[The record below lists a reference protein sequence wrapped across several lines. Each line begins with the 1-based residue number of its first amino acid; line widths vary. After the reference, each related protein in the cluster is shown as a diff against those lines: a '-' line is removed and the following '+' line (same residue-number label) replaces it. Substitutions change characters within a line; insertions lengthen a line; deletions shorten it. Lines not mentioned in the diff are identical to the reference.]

1 MYIREK
7 KACRLLCRT
16 MQSKSARARGMR
28 GNMILTVTL
37 NPAVDKTYTAG
48 ELITGNVNRMRTAM
62 SFAGGKGVN
71 VARVLRQ
78 YGQRVCATGFLGGY
92 AGDFIEDSLLD
103 KQVECQFIRVEGET
117 RSSINILADNGY
129 VTEILEPG
137 PLIEEEALN
146 QFMEV
151 YEELIAECEIVVLSG
166 SVGRDVPEDIYKK
179 LIEKARLR
187 GLRTMLDASGES
199 LRAGL
204 EAKPYFIK
212 PNQKELEYIV
222 GHKLVNR
229 EDVIEAAL
237 KVHAD
242 GIAHVVVSMGKNGL
256 LYVCSGGVTLYAKA
270 ENIKALNTVGCGDC
284 VVASYAMS
292 FLKKEK
298 REEALRRATAISAA
312 NATSLKSADVPF
324 GTAEELYESI
334 TVEKLR

>member
-1 MYIREK
+1 
-7 KACRLLCRT
+7 
-16 MQSKSARARGMR
+16 MR

-48 ELITGNVNRMRTAM
+48 GLITGNVNRMRTAM
-62 SFAGGKGVN
+62 SFAGGKGIN

-92 AGDFIEDSLLD
+92 AGDFIEDTLLD
-103 KQVECQFIRVEGET
+103 KQVDCQFIRVEGET
-117 RSSINILADNGY
+117 RSNINILADDGY

-137 PLIEEEALN
+137 PLVEKEQLE
-146 QFMEV
+146 QFLAV
-151 YEELIAECEIVVLSG
+151 YEELITECEIVVLSG
-166 SVGRDVPEDIYKK
+166 STGRGVPEDIYKT
-179 LIEKARLR
+179 LIEKARFK
-187 GLRTMLDASGES
+187 GLRTMLDTSGES
-199 LRAGL
+199 LRAGM
-204 EAKPYFIK
+204 EAKPYFFK
-212 PNQKELEYIV
+212 PNQKELEYII

-237 KVHAD
+237 KIHAD

-256 LYVCSGGVTLYAKA
+256 LYVCSGGVALYARP
-270 ENIKALNTVGCGDC
+270 ENVQALNTVGCGDC

-292 FLKKEK
+292 FMKKDK

-312 NATSLKSADVPF
+312 NATTLKSADVPF
-324 GTAEELYESI
+324 GTAEELYENI

>member
-1 MYIREK
+1 
-7 KACRLLCRT
+7 
-16 MQSKSARARGMR
+16 MR

-48 ELITGNVNRMRTAM
+48 GLITGNVNRMRTAM
-62 SFAGGKGVN
+62 SFAGGKGIN

-92 AGDFIEDSLLD
+92 AGDFIEDTLLD

-117 RSSINILADNGY
+117 RSNINILADDGF

-137 PLIEEEALN
+137 PLVEAEQLEEFLA
-146 QFMEV
+146 V
-151 YEELIAECEIVVLSG
+151 YEELIAECEIVILSG
-166 SVGRDVPEDIYKK
+166 STGRGVPEDIYKT
-179 LIEKARLR
+179 LIERARLR
-187 GLRTMLDASGES
+187 GLRTMLDTSGES
-199 LRAGL
+199 LRAGM

-229 EDVIEAAL
+229 EDVIEAAQ

-256 LYVCSGGVTLYAKA
+256 LYVCSGGVALYARP
-270 ENIKALNTVGCGDC
+270 ENVQALNTVGCGDC

-292 FLKKEK
+292 FMKKDK
-298 REEALRRATAISAA
+298 REEALRRAAAISAA
-312 NATSLKSADVPF
+312 NATTLKSADVPF

>member
-1 MYIREK
+1 
-7 KACRLLCRT
+7 
-16 MQSKSARARGMR
+16 MR

-37 NPAVDKTYTAG
+37 NPAVDKTYTTG
-48 ELITGNVNRMRTAM
+48 ELITGNVNRMRSAM

-117 RSSINILADNGY
+117 RSNMNILADNGF

-137 PLIEEEALN
+137 PLVEEEALAE
-146 QFMEV
+146 FLEV

-166 SVGRDVPEDIYKK
+166 SIGRGMPEDIYKT
-179 LIEKARLR
+179 LIEKARLK
-187 GLRTMLDASGES
+187 GLRTMLDTSGES

-237 KVHAD
+237 EVHAR

-256 LYVCSGGVTLYAKA
+256 LYVCSGGVALYARA
-270 ENIKALNTVGCGDC
+270 ENIQAMNTVGCGDC

-292 FLKKEK
+292 FMKKEK

-312 NATSLKSADVPF
+312 NATTLQSADVPF

>member
-1 MYIREK
+1 
-7 KACRLLCRT
+7 
-16 MQSKSARARGMR
+16 MR

-48 ELITGNVNRMRTAM
+48 GLITGNVNRMRTAM
-62 SFAGGKGVN
+62 SFAGGKGIN

-92 AGDFIEDSLLD
+92 AGDFIEDTLLD

-117 RSSINILADNGY
+117 RSNINILADDGF

-137 PLIEEEALN
+137 PLVEAEQLEEFLA
-146 QFMEV
+146 V
-151 YEELIAECEIVVLSG
+151 YEELIAECEIVILSG
-166 SVGRDVPEDIYKK
+166 STGRGVPEDIYKT
-179 LIEKARLR
+179 LIERARLR
-187 GLRTMLDASGES
+187 GLRTMLDTSGES
-199 LRAGL
+199 LRAGM

-229 EDVIEAAL
+229 EDVIEAAQ
-237 KVHAD
+237 KIHAD

-256 LYVCSGGVTLYAKA
+256 LYVCSGGVALYARP
-270 ENIKALNTVGCGDC
+270 ENVQALNTVGCGDC

-292 FLKKEK
+292 FMKKDK
-298 REEALRRATAISAA
+298 REEALRRAAAISAA
-312 NATSLKSADVPF
+312 NATTLKSADVPF